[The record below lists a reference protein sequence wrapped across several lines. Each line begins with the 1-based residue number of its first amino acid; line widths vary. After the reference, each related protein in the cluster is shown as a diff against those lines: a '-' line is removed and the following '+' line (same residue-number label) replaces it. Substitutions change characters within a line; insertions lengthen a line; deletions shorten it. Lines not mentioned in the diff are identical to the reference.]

1 MMNLPFYHQYLAK
14 LNPSVATL
22 CLGFCL
28 CLSTTLNAAEFRS
41 VMVPKLVTYDAPSSS
56 ARQKYIISQGYPLEV
71 VVDLGA
77 WVKVR
82 DQKRGLSWVEGK
94 ALDVKRMVLVTQ
106 ATDIKASEQFNAPL
120 LATVEQDV
128 VLELVTTKVNQGWVK
143 VKHQDGIEGFIRA
156 NTIWGLY

>member
-1 MMNLPFYHQYLAK
+1 MMNLSFHHKYLAK
-14 LNPSVATL
+14 LNPSVAAL

-28 CLSTTLNAAEFRS
+28 CLSLTIQAAEFRS
-41 VMVPKLVTYDAPSSS
+41 VATPKLVTYDAPSAS
-56 ARQKYIISQGYPLEV
+56 AKQKYIISQGYPLEV

-94 ALDVKRMVLVTQ
+94 ALDAKRMVLVTQ
-106 ATDIKASEQFNAPL
+106 ATDMKASEQLNAAL
-120 LATVEQDV
+120 LATVEEDV
-128 VLELVTTKVNQGWVK
+128 VLELVSTKVNQGWVK

-156 NTIWGLY
+156 NTVWGLY